1 MGADAPRLAVVTVR
15 RDGRLVLVLPLV
27 RTRWLGLTE
36 LRWLGEPVLQ
46 YGDALVDDLP
56 DAVELMRAALDRVR
70 QAVRPDILRLG
81 KVRSDAAIAPV
92 LADLGTTET
101 GHEEAPWVRLG
112 PCNGTRS
119 FEDRQSGKA
128 KKNRRRLMRRLEER
142 GAVRFVEASGAEAS
156 TLVDAALAQ
165 KRAWL
170 HHKGLVSRGLGDD
183 RLARFLADAAT
194 IEGEATGFRAYAL
207 MLDETPVAVALGF
220 LGRRRLT
227 LHLISY
233 AMAYEKSGA
242 GVLNLEAILRHAEAA
257 GLDAVDLLA
266 PSADYKLDWADRS
279 VTVTDHVLANGRVAR
294 ACAVGFES
302 ILVPHAKAL
311 IAALPL
317 ALRRRLWGSATA
329 HRGDART
336 VADQPVRPSSSVAS

>member
-1 MGADAPRLAVVTVR
+1 
-15 RDGRLVLVLPLV
+15 
-27 RTRWLGLTE
+27 
-36 LRWLGEPVLQ
+36 VLQ
-46 YGDALVDDLP
+46 YGDALVEDLP
-56 DAVELMRAALDRVR
+56 DSIGVMRAALDHLRHVIK
-70 QAVRPDILRLG
+70 PDVLRLG

-101 GHEEAPWVRLG
+101 GQQEAPWVRLG
-112 PCNGTRS
+112 PCDGTHS
-119 FEDRQSGKA
+119 FEDRQSSKA

-142 GAVRFVEASGAEAS
+142 GAVRFVEASGSEAC
-156 TLVDAALAQ
+156 TLVAAALEQ

-170 HHKGLVSRGLGDD
+170 QHKGLVSRGLGND
-183 RLARFLADAAT
+183 RLARFLVEAASP
-194 IEGEATGFRAYAL
+194 EGEATGFRAYAL

-220 LGRRRLT
+220 LGARRLT

-266 PSADYKLDWADRS
+266 PSADYKLDWADGV

-302 ILVPHAKAL
+302 VLLPRVKAL
-311 IAALPL
+311 FAALPL
-317 ALRRRLWGSATA
+317 GLRRRLGGSQHGLRETA
-329 HRGDART
+329 PGKS
-336 VADQPVRPSSSVAS
+336 DQTDRPSNSIAN